1 MKHVSRLAVLLAA
14 TCAAWSDGVAA
25 LSPFPLLGTIWAW
38 HAMAVDGGVR
48 TPIEAPERYTI
59 ELLPDGDA
67 RVRADCNRGRGRYQ
81 ANDVELRFGP
91 IATTKIGCP
100 AGSRDRA
107 FLDALG
113 RIDQYRFE
121 GVDLV
126 LASKEG
132 RSTMRF
138 KPAPS

>member
-1 MKHVSRLAVLLAA
+1 MTHVYRLALVLAA
-14 TCAAWSDGVAA
+14 ICTASSGGVTA
-25 LSPFPLLGTIWAW
+25 LTPFPLLGTVWAW
-38 HAMAVDGGVR
+38 HAVEDSGTR
-48 TPIEAPERYTI
+48 TRIEAPARYTI

-67 RVRADCNRGRGRYQ
+67 RVRADCNRGRGRYE

-100 AGSRDRA
+100 SGSRDRE
-107 FLDALG
+107 FLEALG
-113 RIDQYRFE
+113 RIDEYRFE
-121 GVDLV
+121 GVELV
-126 LASKEG
+126 LVSKDG